1 MSLDKR
7 PRAPAALIIIATL
20 IIVVVFE
27 LAFLCVFL
35 AMVGE
40 SVRDMQTTQ
49 NYFYGRR
56 GD

>member
-1 MSLDKR
+1 MNDKR

-20 IIVVVFE
+20 VFMAVFE
-27 LAFLCVFL
+27 LAFMSWCFTRM
-35 AMVGE
+35 AE
-40 SVRDMQTTQ
+40 SVKDIQTTQ